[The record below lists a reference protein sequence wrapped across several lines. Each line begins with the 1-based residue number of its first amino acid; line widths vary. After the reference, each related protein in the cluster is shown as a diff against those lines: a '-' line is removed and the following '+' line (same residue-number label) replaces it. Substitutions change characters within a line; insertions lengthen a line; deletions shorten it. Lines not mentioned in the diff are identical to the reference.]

1 MRIIHAKRDPRMYSD
16 KGYWFKSKHG
26 MGPGTI
32 PSDCKVLDWCESD
45 YYTTYMKLDRFLT
58 TSELNEYELKELCP
72 PKGSITHNGDV
83 IEGCTAVKKAIKKTN
98 SSTVRKVSEDSRT
111 ISYNIES
118 ADDDE
123 YIGGATE
130 VDDAED
136 TAEEANE
143 DVTKEEDFLDQ
154 PAQEYSSAQTAV
166 NGKQGKLPAVFK
178 KAIIPHGGLVLDYGG
193 GTVESE
199 VVAQNYLDQFDAKE
213 MLYDPFNQTA
223 AHNREVV
230 SILSKNGGADVAI
243 CSNVLNVVKEQEVRL
258 DILKKIRKL
267 LKSGATAYISVY
279 EGPNAGSGEG
289 KVTQNGASY
298 QNNKKLANYLEEI
311 QAVFPDAKKKG
322 SVIVA
327 PNSGKI
333 TASVDLNSLDTIAL
347 EDEIKN
353 AIRNYMM
360 SPYGGWPE
368 DEVDEA
374 IADYTS
380 VELHDE
386 LDHLVVEVRCELS
399 YQGLERLASRLDKII
414 EKYDPD
420 SYFEPVT
427 SGILEACIWGKDV
440 IEGTTAIMSSG
451 WDDEAALAQHKS
463 LQLDPEWDN
472 VNGYVFKNAD
482 PEDIDDVEVEFPFEF
497 DVAIDLDNEYID
509 IVGPS
514 KFFDKAD
521 SYEDQYIDDNI
532 LYEDVMDTIAPYIP
546 EDFGKFHV
554 SGTVFITYSYSSSWG
569 FYVKDSRIDNFECS
583 PLEDAIEGTTNVRGA
598 TLTKDELNSAILE
611 GKPFDI
617 ASFKEM
623 TDNADPQAI
632 RADQVEVGDTIDIEC
647 DASEVNLGTVVKV
660 LAIND
665 PQEDWIDFTFH
676 CRVVE
681 NPGGQSIK
689 VGDIIDLHF
698 DADEKIGYIVP
709 V

>member
-32 PSDCKVLDWCESD
+32 PNDCKVLDWCEPN

-58 TSELNEYELKELCP
+58 TSELNEYELKEMCP
-72 PKGSITHNGDV
+72 PKGSVTHNGDI
-83 IEGCTAVKKAIKKTN
+83 IEGCTAVKRTIKKTN
-98 SSTVRKVSEDSRT
+98 SSTVRKVSEDART

-118 ADDDE
+118 DDRDE

-130 VDDAED
+130 ADDAESI
-136 TAEEANE
+136 AEE
-143 DVTKEEDFLDQ
+143 EEDFLDQ
-154 PAQEYSSAQTAV
+154 PAQEYSSAQTAI
-166 NGKQGKLPAVFK
+166 NGKHGKLPAVFK
-178 KAIIPHGGLVLDYGG
+178 KASIPNGSLVLDYGG
-193 GTVESE
+193 GTAESE
-199 VVAQNYLDQFDAKE
+199 AVAQNYLDQFDAKE

-223 AHNREVV
+223 DHNREVV
-230 SILSKNGGADVAI
+230 SILRKNGGADVAI

-279 EGPNAGSGEG
+279 EGPDAGSGKG

-298 QNNKKLANYLEEI
+298 QNNKKLANYLEEV

-322 SVIVA
+322 NVIVA

-360 SPYGGWPE
+360 SPYGGWPK

-374 IADYTS
+374 VADYTD
-380 VELHDE
+380 VDLHDE

-399 YQGLERLASRLDKII
+399 YEGLERLASRLDKII

-427 SGILEACIWGKDV
+427 SGILEAYIWGKDA
-440 IEGTTAIMSSG
+440 IEGTTNILSSG
-451 WDDEAALAQHKS
+451 WDDEAALAQHES

-472 VNGYVFKNAD
+472 VSGYVFKNAD

-497 DVAIDLDNEYID
+497 DIESDEDAEYID
-509 IVGPS
+509 LIDPS
-514 KFFDKAD
+514 EFFDRGD
-521 SYEDQYIDDNI
+521 SYEDQYIADDI
-532 LYEDVMDTIAPYIP
+532 LYQDVVDTLARYLP
-546 EDFGKFHV
+546 ETVGKFHV
-554 SGTVFITYSYSSSWG
+554 SGTAFITYSYSDE
-569 FYVKDSRIDNFECS
+569 FYVKDSHIDNFECS
-583 PLEDAIEGTTNVRGA
+583 PIEDAIEGTTNIRRA
-598 TLTKDELNSAILE
+598 TLTEDELNSAILE
-611 GKPFDI
+611 GRPFDI
-617 ASFKEM
+617 ASFKETM
-623 TDNADPQAI
+623 DKADPQVI
-632 RADQVEVGDTIDIEC
+632 RADQVEVGDTIDVEC

-660 LAIND
+660 VAIND
-665 PQEDWIDFTFH
+665 PEEDWIDFTFH